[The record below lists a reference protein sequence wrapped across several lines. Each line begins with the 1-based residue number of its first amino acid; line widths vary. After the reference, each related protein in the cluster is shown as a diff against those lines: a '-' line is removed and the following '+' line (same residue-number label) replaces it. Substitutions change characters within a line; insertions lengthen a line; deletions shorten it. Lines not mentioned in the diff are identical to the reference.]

1 VLTESTQ
8 RYRLMTVFDEEEGD
22 AGSDSSKEFM
32 SGYLEKQGEKNAA
45 FKRRWCVLCPCRQAG
60 RT

>member
-1 VLTESTQ
+1 
-8 RYRLMTVFDEEEGD
+8 MTVFDEEEGD